1 MGWILH
7 ENGNYYQTSD
17 DAGTLDNIVYNEGSS
32 DAPGALNIQRATGN
46 MVEDLS
52 NKVGTV
58 YTINK
63 GYGTDIT
70 GARLGRTGR

>member
-1 MGWILH
+1 MGWLLH
-7 ENGNYYQTSD
+7 NGKYYQTSD
-17 DAGTLDNIVYNEGSS
+17 DAGTLENVIYSEGRS
-32 DAPGALNIQRATGN
+32 DDPAALNIQRATGN